1 MKKDEGKNKKS
12 LSVENTKRNETEDS
26 TKFQAFYTHSNES
39 GNIDKVRDIL
49 FGSQVRDIGKRTN
62 RLKEDMLNEISALR
76 DETQKHFDSLESY
89 IKKEMEAMSD
99 RLSSEQDRLNKTA
112 RELRQDILEQSKN
125 LSDEIRK
132 KNKETIAVLEQ
143 RTRELRED
151 KVGRSALAE
160 LFTEM
165 AIRLS
170 DDLAQK
176 LNPESKGSGDE

>member
-1 MKKDEGKNKKS
+1 MKKDEEKNKKS
-12 LSVENTKRNETEDS
+12 LTLQVSS
-26 TKFQAFYTHSNES
+26 TNSNENE
-39 GNIDKVRDIL
+39 NIDKVRDIL

-99 RLSSEQDRLNKTA
+99 RLSSEQDRLNKTS
-112 RELRQDILEQSKN
+112 RELRQDILDQSKN

-143 RTRELRED
+143 RTRELHED
-151 KVGRSALAE
+151 KIGRSALAE

-176 LNPESKGSGDE
+176 LNPESKSSGDE

>member
-1 MKKDEGKNKKS
+1 MKKEEGKNKKS
-12 LSVENTKRNETEDS
+12 LSVESTEMNETEDS
-26 TKFQAFYTHSNES
+26 KNLQSHSTNSDES

-49 FGSQVRDIGKRTN
+49 FGSQVRDIDKRTN
-62 RLKEDMLNEISALR
+62 RLKEDMLSEISELR
-76 DETQKHFDSLESY
+76 DETQKHFGSLESY
-89 IKKEMEAMSD
+89 IKKEMEAISD
-99 RLSSEQDRLNKTA
+99 RLSSEQDQLNKTA
-112 RELRQDILEQSKN
+112 RELRQDILDQSKN

-143 RTRELRED
+143 RTLELSED
-151 KVGRSALAE
+151 KAGRSALAK

-176 LNPESKGSGDE
+176 LNPESNGSGDE